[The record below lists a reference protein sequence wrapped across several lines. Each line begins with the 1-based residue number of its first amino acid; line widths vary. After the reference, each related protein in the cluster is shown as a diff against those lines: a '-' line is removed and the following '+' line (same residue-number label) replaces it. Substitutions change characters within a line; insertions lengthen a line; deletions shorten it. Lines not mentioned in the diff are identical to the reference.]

1 MKTLSIERWSYKMY
15 NYNEEY
21 QKIIKEGTEL
31 LAQAK
36 RNYNQMEKE
45 YKEDILKEKLYQ
57 LDKEC
62 NNQLLLLK
70 NNFIIEAKKGLQ
82 LDMQNI
88 LAEREKAE
96 SNKTKE
102 DRILKQLEY
111 QQEVDQYKAMIEIAT
126 ENTFPEILAEI
137 QNEKVFNV
145 VKATAYQLAEN
156 KQTILSIKW
165 TDKELQGIQANM
177 NSIQYL
183 ESRVLEP
190 ILPININDIHSFIT
204 NTNMSDYYFGG
215 VK

>member
-1 MKTLSIERWSYKMY
+1 MY
-15 NYNEEY
+15 NYNEHYE
-21 QKIIKEGTEL
+21 KTVKEGADL
-31 LAQAK
+31 LAEAK
-36 RNYNQMEKE
+36 KSYTQMKKE
-45 YKEDILKEKLYQ
+45 YREDVLKEKLYQ
-57 LDKEC
+57 LEKEC

-82 LDMQNI
+82 VNMQNI

-96 SNKTKE
+96 SNKSKE
-102 DRILKQLEY
+102 DRILEQLEY